1 MSNFHLSSK
10 VLNYIDTR
18 PKENE
23 VKGAI
28 KLDVN
33 LRIFIKNERSVE
45 KEKSRKEMA
54 TNIYAT
60 LDKKEP
66 LAAFIAR
73 IGDTLALTEEPENY
87 ALMFEEKRR
96 FVTEYNKHSVAQG
109 FFLLLT
115 ASPSNF
121 AKHFLAQ
128 LGQGS
133 CSAWP
138 HLPLFVS
145 LCADPAFAEA
155 FTALNGVH
163 CLAEVIEGFSDEWHP
178 FEPNAPPLFSLM
190 RSLLTFMQQFPVL
203 CPWAD
208 FSPQFVHKMA
218 LFVNGH
224 SKLEQNDSRALA
236 LGTLLVL
243 VERCDHLHESIRERL
258 SVESLIR
265 HLDNSD
271 ERIALSSLSL
281 INAIYELSD
290 RGERLTIIKILHERP
305 FIAAIG
311 RTLEKT
317 RKSQPNSLA
326 SASAGLCQQLGRLQ
340 HIRFD
345 EVRALSLRIPS
356 DKEIAYVLNGFTNCD
371 APPQSVVSVWGSD
384 RSEFCRLAL
393 STPPGSLAVCALL
406 ELSRPPS
413 PPHDGTSRRPSPV
426 TCAPLHQMCCANG
439 RPFWWP
445 MVLAKLVD
453 ILIKVLNICGPF
465 SASLIGPC
473 HLPFWRFVLKNER
486 PFYALFQILVEL
498 FQRTWGE
505 MHAKMD
511 DLAKVLSVVQD
522 QMERAMAEDEETMER
537 LEGEL
542 LRKKYSYFGM
552 QRIWKREE
560 MAREELELSGAQI
573 QSVHQRIPYISWTF
587 PVLFIFHSFIHPPPP
602 FRPLR
607 VHLRPQFER
616 MVLQLRINF
625 LKKGL
630 TFRRLFPQMLN
641 SNQLTVNNSNAQ
653 NSANSSHQQSL
664 CSHFWFWRLDDRQRH
679 FHFWDCRMGGGKHSE
694 LALDTQKKLAVSQ
707 IRAVYHGN
715 DLTVRLG
722 QQFGAKVHKKA
733 VQSLLRFGLCLELDS
748 PPSLAE
754 DTDYFLC
761 SAGGDE
767 SEFLQWLE
775 GIQSLLWPQKALQR
789 HSIREEL
796 DRLLSM
802 EIQIRLMDVQQQNGA
817 EEMPLFPVPDW
828 PTDFSWTPKIS
839 QKK

>member
-33 LRIFIKNERSVE
+33 LRIFIKNERSNE

-96 FVTEYNKHSVAQG
+96 FLTEYNKHSVAQG

-281 INAIYELSD
+281 INAIYELAD

-371 APPQSVVSVWGSD
+371 VPPQSVVSVWGSD

-453 ILIKVLNICGPF
+453 ILIKVLNICGSF

-473 HLPFWRFVLKNER
+473 RLPFWRFVLKNER

-573 QSVHQRIPYISWTF
+573 H
-587 PVLFIFHSFIHPPPP
+587 
-602 FRPLR
+602 
-607 VHLRPQFER
+607 
-616 MVLQLRINF
+616 
-625 LKKGL
+625 
-630 TFRRLFPQMLN
+630 
-641 SNQLTVNNSNAQ
+641 NQLTVNNSNAQ
-653 NSANSSHQQSL
+653 NSANSSHQQNL

-722 QQFGAKVHKKA
+722 QHFGAKVHKKA

-748 PPSLAE
+748 PPSFAE